1 MDDKVKIRCPA
12 CKQVFREKMGK
23 VRDGAQMNCLHCNK
37 LLTLS
42 RESEDPNIRRALKT
56 AKEMR
61 AAKEDAVAKAIY
73 AGVASTPPRSCS

>member
-12 CKQVFREKMGK
+12 CKQVFRERLSR
-23 VRDGAQMNCLHCNK
+23 VRDGVQLNCMHCNK

-42 RESEDPNIRRALKT
+42 KESEDPYFRRALKT

-61 AAKEDAVAKAIY
+61 AAKEAAAAAAIY
-73 AGVASTPPRSCS
+73 SGVAGAPPRSSS